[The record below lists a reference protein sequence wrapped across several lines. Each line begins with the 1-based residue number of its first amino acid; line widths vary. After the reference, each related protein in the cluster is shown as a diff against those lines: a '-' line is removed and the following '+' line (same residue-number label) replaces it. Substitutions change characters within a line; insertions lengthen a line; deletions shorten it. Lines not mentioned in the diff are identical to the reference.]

1 MATQREIEFT
11 YGLVDKIFRLSMGES
26 GDFSG
31 AKYDGDF
38 SLTLEEAQRRK
49 HDFIFEQLNLQ
60 PGQRVLDMGC
70 GWGPVLRYLKGR
82 GVEAVGV
89 TLSKAQAAACQRNGL
104 DARVIDCRQITP
116 DTFGSFDAV
125 TSLGAF
131 EHFCSREQFEAGQQD
146 AVYKDLFRVAHDL
159 IPTGGRFFLQTM
171 VFGPNMIAPE
181 EINID
186 APPDSVEH
194 ALALMEKQFPGSW
207 LPYGSE
213 QIEKNAASYFDL
225 IHKHSGRLDY
235 IETIGQ
241 WRKRFRTPT
250 IKKTLFKASLIP
262 RYLFDRNFRQAFATS
277 VSYNRICFETLAM
290 DHFRMV
296 FERTD

>member
-11 YGLVDKIFRLSMGES
+11 YGLVDKIFRMSMGET

-38 SLTLEEAQRRK
+38 SLTLEEAQKRK
-49 HDFIFEQLNLQ
+49 HDFVFDQLNLA

-70 GWGPVLRYLKGR
+70 GWGPVLRYMKSR

-89 TLSKAQAAACQRNGL
+89 TLSRAQAAACRRNGL
-104 DARVIDCRQITP
+104 EAHVMDCKQVTP
-116 DTFGSFDAV
+116 ETFGSFDAV
-125 TSLGAF
+125 VSLGAF
-131 EHFCSREQFEAGQQD
+131 EHFCSREQFEAGEQD
-146 AVYKDLFRVAHDL
+146 AVYNDIFRVAHDV
-159 IPTGGRFFLQTM
+159 IPSGGRFFLQTM

-181 EINID
+181 EISID
-186 APPDSVEH
+186 AAPGSVPH

-207 LPYGSE
+207 LPYGAE
-213 QIEKNAASYFDL
+213 QIEKNAAPYFDL
-225 IHKHSGRLDY
+225 VTKSSGRLDY

-241 WRKRFRTPT
+241 WRKRFRQPSFE
-250 IKKTLFKASLIP
+250 KSLFKLSLAP
-262 RYLFDRNFRQAFATS
+262 RYLLDRNFRQAFATD

-296 FERTD
+296 FERSD

>member
-1 MATQREIEFT
+1 MATQREIDFT

-49 HDFIFEQLNLQ
+49 HNFIFEQLNLQ

-70 GWGPVLRYLKGR
+70 GWGPALRYLKGR

-89 TLSKAQAAACQRNGL
+89 TLSKAQAAACRRNGL
-104 DARVIDCRQITP
+104 EAHVMDCREITP

-125 TSLGAF
+125 VSLGAF
-131 EHFCSREQFEAGQQD
+131 EHFCSREQFDAGRQD
-146 AVYKDLFRVAHDL
+146 AVYHDLFRVVQDL

-171 VFGPNMIAPE
+171 VFGPKMIDPE
-181 EINID
+181 EISID
-186 APPDSVEH
+186 AEAGSIEH
-194 ALALMEKQFPGSW
+194 ALALMVKQFPGSW

-213 QIEKNAASYFDL
+213 QIESNAAPYFQL
-225 IHKHSGRLDY
+225 ISKSSGRLDY

-241 WRKRFRTPT
+241 WRKRFNEPSL
-250 IKKTLFKASLIP
+250 KKSLFKLSLVP
-262 RYLFDRNFRQAFATS
+262 RYLFDRNFRQAFATR

-296 FERTD
+296 FARD

>member
-1 MATQREIEFT
+1 MATQKEINFS
-11 YGLVDKIFRLSMGES
+11 YSLIDKLFRLSMGES

-38 SLTLEEAQRRK
+38 SMTLEQAQRRK
-49 HDFIFEQLNLQ
+49 HDFVFEQLNLK

-70 GWGPVLRYLKGR
+70 GWGPVLSYMKER

-89 TLSKAQAAACQRNGL
+89 TLSTAQAEACQRKGL
-104 DARVIDCRQITP
+104 DVRVIDCRTITP
-116 DTFGSFDAV
+116 ETFGTFDAV

-131 EHFCSREQFEAGQQD
+131 EHFCSREEFDAGNQD
-146 AVYKDLFRVAHDL
+146 QVYKNLFRVAHDL
-159 IPTGGRFFLQTM
+159 LPKGGRFFLQTM
-171 VFGPNMIAPE
+171 VFGPNMIEPE
-181 EINID
+181 EIDIN
-186 APPDSVEH
+186 APPDSIPH

-207 LPYGSE
+207 LPYGAE

-235 IETIGQ
+235 IETIGE
-241 WRKRFRTPT
+241 WRKRFREPT
-250 IKKTLFKASLIP
+250 FKKTLLKASLIP
-262 RYLFDRNFRQAFATS
+262 RYLFDKNFRQAFATS

-290 DHFRMV
+290 DHFRLV